1 MNEQVLARDLTGD
14 NQVTV
19 ARLMSRGYHP
29 PPGARAHLAAWD
41 DSTAGGHLPATDY
54 GLARGEGLP
63 RAPTSYYTYYRA
75 ITYYTRPYLVWAA
88 REEILPAASIECD
101 RLVRY
106 VSWLSPLPGLP
117 AAAAQGRLLLRC
129 GGRCGGRAP
138 ILHLGRASSGLLI
151 IAHACCVRPILV
163 PPAYCGHTYC
173 GHTYYGHTYRSTTA
187 QVFEFDGSTFSS
199 TYELQGFEQ
208 NLCCDDDPH
217 LAAAVRTIRVL

>member
-1 MNEQVLARDLTGD
+1 
-14 NQVTV
+14 
-19 ARLMSRGYHP
+19 MSRGYHP

-54 GLARGEGLP
+54 GIARGEGLP

-138 ILHLGRASSGLLI
+138 ILHLGRASSGLLT
-151 IAHACCVRPILV
+151 IAHACCVRP
-163 PPAYCGHTYC
+163 
-173 GHTYYGHTYRSTTA
+173 
-187 QVFEFDGSTFSS
+187 SS
-199 TYELQGFEQ
+199 TSCLLWSYLLWSYLLWSYLPLYHGSGLRVRRQHLQQ
-208 NLCCDDDPH
+208 H
-217 LAAAVRTIRVL
+217 L